1 MGLGKS
7 KLKYITITLKPYN
20 DKKISGFKNNEMS
33 ITTIDGNTVLD
44 VLNDLNK
51 FRRPDNKVYCHNPED
66 NNIRITKEITIIV
79 E

>member
-1 MGLGKS
+1 
-7 KLKYITITLKPYN
+7 
-20 DKKISGFKNNEMS
+20 MS

-51 FRRPDNKVYCHNPED
+51 FRKPDNKVYCHNPED
-66 NNIRITKEITIIV
+66 NNIHIKKEITIIV